1 MLKSEQNTAADL
13 AAAQFCGRACHRV
26 ARSGEG
32 RAQTPGLASRFVKIG
47 LPDFSRTYMKQM
59 HAPRRMRATPAPTAM
74 PITAPT
80 STSVDDGGGDGH
92 ASWSTPFSTALQR
105 IVRTVSIFG

>member
-13 AAAQFCGRACHRV
+13 AAAHFCGRACHRV

-59 HAPRRMRATPAPTAM
+59 HAARTMATTPPATATPT
-74 PITAPT
+74 TTPT
-80 STSVDDGGGDGH
+80 SSANQNKMGREDRGCV
-92 ASWSTPFSTALQR
+92 PKN
-105 IVRTVSIFG
+105 